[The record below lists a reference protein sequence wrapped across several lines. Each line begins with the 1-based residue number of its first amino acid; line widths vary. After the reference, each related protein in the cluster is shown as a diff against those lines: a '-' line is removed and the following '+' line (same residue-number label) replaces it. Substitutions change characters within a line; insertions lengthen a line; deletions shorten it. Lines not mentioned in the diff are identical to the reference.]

1 MLILK
6 KQQEQKGLIKVSILY
21 IFSIVI
27 IVLVTNVGFYKYLWY
42 EHRYQNL
49 IRVDSQHDLIK
60 SFIISHLYIFDD
72 DQQENTDKGNK
83 ILRIKEY
90 IKDNILFPKSSL
102 STNRYSSH
110 YLTYI
115 TLQEMLNVISKQN
128 FIYNIKLN
136 EYHIISNGNIEAN
149 SNITRKYLV
158 SKNLVCS
165 IELGINPTAPYEKQ
179 AITKLNRQMLWF
191 MLGSGIIFILVIIG
205 IIYLFN
211 RDKKIKRQLEQLQ
224 SDLHENIQRSND
236 ILLFHK
242 VNEEFILKCYQYS
255 KNSMY
260 KNFLGRVDLNH
271 NIEQKHNNEYFPLA
285 IESLEEKKENSF
297 KVELNSVILDIRNY
311 FKGYTACYNSNIIL
325 NIENTVDHLVV
336 PFEQEIFNQIV
347 ISILSNILYFNK
359 DAENRRYVKI
369 IFQEN
374 MLVYSSNGFRLD
386 KNLAIR
392 YSKKIFNNTANL
404 YILNLGQI
412 FLLLKDFQ
420 INHSVIRKDDQ
431 TIIEIKIDSVISKQN
446 NINAQQ
452 AKVIKLDKL
461 RNNRK
466 QNDQ

>member
-6 KQQEQKGLIKVSILY
+6 KQQEQKEVIKVSILY

-42 EHRYQNL
+42 EHKYQNL
-49 IRVDSQHDLIK
+49 IRVESQHDLIK
-60 SFIISHLYIFDD
+60 SLIISHLYVFDD
-72 DQQENTDKGNK
+72 DQQENTDNK
-83 ILRIKEY
+83 VLKLKDY
-90 IKDNILFPKSSL
+90 VKDNILFPKASL
-102 STNRYSSH
+102 STNRYSSC

-115 TLQEMLNVISKQN
+115 TLQEMLNVISEQN
-128 FIYNIKLN
+128 FIYNIKFN
-136 EYHIISNGNIEAN
+136 EYHIINNGNIEA
-149 SNITRKYLV
+149 SSSITRKYLV
-158 SKNLVCS
+158 NKNLVCT
-165 IELGINPTAPYEKQ
+165 IELNINPNSLYEEQ
-179 AITKLNRQMLWF
+179 AITKINRQMLWF
-191 MLGSGIIFILVIIG
+191 MLGSGIIFILVIRG

-211 RDKKIKRQLEQLQ
+211 RDKKIKELLERLR
-224 SDLHENIQRSND
+224 SNLHENIQRSND

-260 KNFLGRVDLNH
+260 KNFLGRVELNH

-392 YSKKIFNNTANL
+392 YSEKIFNNTANL

-446 NINAQQ
+446 DINAQQ
-452 AKVIKLDKL
+452 AKVIQLDKL